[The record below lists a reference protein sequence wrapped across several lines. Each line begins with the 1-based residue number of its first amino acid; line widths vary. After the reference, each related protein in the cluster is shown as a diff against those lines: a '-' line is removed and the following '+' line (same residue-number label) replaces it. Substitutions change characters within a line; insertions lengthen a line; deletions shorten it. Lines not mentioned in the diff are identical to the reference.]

1 MIENNEPLY
10 LSLFQ
15 EWFDDLEEA
24 KCLELLDSILPSLDV
39 LYENTTVFPLIK
51 NVFRVFNSNPKDIK
65 VILLGQDPYHSV
77 HPEIYRDSTG
87 KLSKGVPV
95 PDACGYSFLTE
106 NGYAPPSLIN
116 MFIELTKDTS
126 ASRIPGYQNYN
137 GKPEQY
143 PFNKWVEQGVM
154 MLNTALTV
162 EKNKP
167 GSHLLIWR
175 EFSSRL
181 IKHLVNKYPN
191 LVWILLGNKAQ
202 DLLKPYDCKKVEA
215 YHPSP
220 LAGGKFF
227 GSNIYSKTNELLTNP
242 IKW

>member
-15 EWFDDLEEA
+15 EWFDDLDKA
-24 KCLELLDSILPSLDV
+24 GCLDLLDSILPGLDV
-39 LYENTTVFPLIK
+39 LYENTTVFPEIGK
-51 NVFRVFNSNPKDIK
+51 VFRVFNSKPQDIK
-65 VILLGQDPYHSV
+65 VILLGQDPYHSM
-77 HPEIYRDSTG
+77 HYG
-87 KLSKGVPV
+87 K
-95 PDACGYSFLTE
+95 PDACGYSFITE
-106 NGYAPPSLIN
+106 NNYSPPSLIN
-116 MFIELTKDTS
+116 LFIELSTD
-126 ASRIPGYQNYN
+126 PGV
-137 GKPEQY
+137 KKFPEFHSYRDKVHKY

-154 MLNTALTV
+154 LLNTALTV
-162 EKNKP
+162 EKDKP

-181 IKHLVNKYPN
+181 IKHLVKNYPN
-191 LVWILLGNKAQ
+191 IVWILLGNKAQ

-227 GSNIYSKTNELLTNP
+227 GSQIYSKTNELLTTP